1 MKKNNLVISNDSEKQ
16 ALLIFTDGGAR
27 GNPGPAASGFI
38 IKDDHGHLLV
48 EQGKYLGQTTN
59 NVAEYQAVIEALAWL
74 KNYFKIKETL
84 NNQIDFFL
92 DSNLVVNQLNGFF
105 KIKDAKLKNLIIKV
119 RSLEKEINQKIFYH
133 FIPRQKNYHADFLVN
148 QTLDKKFS

>member
-1 MKKNNLVISNDSEKQ
+1 MKKNNLVV
-16 ALLIFTDGGAR
+16 FTDGGAR
-27 GNPGPAASGFI
+27 GNPGPAAIGFI
-38 IKDDHGHLLV
+38 IKDTYGQILV
-48 EQGKYLGQTTN
+48 EQGKCIGQTTN
-59 NVAEYQAVIEALAWL
+59 NVAEYQAVIEALTWL
-74 KNYFKIKETL
+74 KNNFKMKETL

-119 RSLEKEINQKIFYH
+119 RSLEKEINEKIFYH

>member
-1 MKKNNLVISNDSEKQ
+1 MKKNNLVV
-16 ALLIFTDGGAR
+16 FTDGGAR
-27 GNPGPAASGFI
+27 GNPGPAAIGFI
-38 IKDDHGHLLV
+38 IKDNHGLILI
-48 EQGKYLGQTTN
+48 EQGKYLGQATN
-59 NVAEYQAVIEALAWL
+59 NVAEYQAVIEALTWL
-74 KNYFKIKETL
+74 KNNFKMKETL

-119 RSLEKEINQKIFYH
+119 RSLEKEISEKIFYH

>member
-1 MKKNNLVISNDSEKQ
+1 MKKNNLVV
-16 ALLIFTDGGAR
+16 FTDGGAR

-38 IKDDHGHLLV
+38 IKDNHGQILI
-48 EQGKYLGQTTN
+48 EQGKYLGQATN
-59 NVAEYQAVIEALAWL
+59 NVAEYQAVIEALTWL
-74 KNYFKIKETL
+74 KNNFKMKETL

-119 RSLEKEINQKIFYH
+119 RSLEKEINEKIFYH

>member
-1 MKKNNLVISNDSEKQ
+1 MKKNYLVV
-16 ALLIFTDGGAR
+16 FTDGGAR
-27 GNPGPAASGFI
+27 GNPGPAAIGFI
-38 IKDDHGHLLV
+38 IKDDHDQILIK
-48 EQGKYLGQTTN
+48 QGKYIGQATN
-59 NVAEYQAVIEALAWL
+59 NVAEYQAVIEALTWL
-74 KNYFKIKETL
+74 KNNFKMKEAL

-105 KIKDAKLKNLIIKV
+105 KIKNAKLKNLIIKV
-119 RSLEKEINQKIFYH
+119 KSLEKEINEKIFYH